1 MYRLSIINVVSDFDY
16 QVESLSIIDVV
27 NLSRVIGDK
36 SSFEVLDKIILL
48 LSDLKKPFRIRI
60 ILIRNKTA
68 GRKWRKFRQLA
79 QINRNEIWFHNSGI
93 PLCNPRNSF
102 FSFIGLIISYV
113 GRHWRRLILL
123 SEINSELIESLR
135 GYSSTFSIVK
145 IIYELVDDSILTG
158 VSLVIQLYIG
168 ETITWSTISFVTSGL
183 VIWHAWKRNTRYVRS
198 IA

>member
-68 GRKWRKFRQLA
+68 GRK
-79 QINRNEIWFHNSGI
+79 
-93 PLCNPRNSF
+93 
-102 FSFIGLIISYV
+102 
-113 GRHWRRLILL
+113 
-123 SEINSELIESLR
+123 
-135 GYSSTFSIVK
+135 
-145 IIYELVDDSILTG
+145 
-158 VSLVIQLYIG
+158 
-168 ETITWSTISFVTSGL
+168 
-183 VIWHAWKRNTRYVRS
+183 
-198 IA
+198 